1 MYGIIASAITGGATI
16 IAAIIA
22 TRRRGSGEDAR

>member
-1 MYGIIASAITGGATI
+1 MDVIIGAAITAVATI

-22 TRRRGSGEDAR
+22 TRRRGPGDDAR